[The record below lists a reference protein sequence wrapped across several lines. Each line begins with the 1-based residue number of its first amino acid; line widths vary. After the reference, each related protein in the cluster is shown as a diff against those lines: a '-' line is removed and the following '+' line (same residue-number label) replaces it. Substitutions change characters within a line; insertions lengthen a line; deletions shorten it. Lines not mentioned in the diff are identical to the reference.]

1 MEMVDLRL
9 RLGSSSGGGDD
20 DEPSTTSCNSRVAR
34 LFESSREHQQQQQQQ
49 QQQIT
54 LLYDGRI
61 CACDV
66 TEMQARAIIA
76 MAKREM
82 DGHMKKTTQAH
93 RQPIESSLP
102 PSSPRPVERLLINPE
117 LSMKRS
123 LQRFLHKRKSRLHAL
138 SPYGHRPQH
147 LYSISPSK
155 YCVLL

>member
-1 MEMVDLRL
+1 MEKVDLRL
-9 RLGSSSGGGDD
+9 RLGSSSSSSSGGGGGDD
-20 DEPSTTSCNSRVAR
+20 DEPSTAGCNSSVAR
-34 LFESSREHQQQQQQQ
+34 SFESSGGYQQRR
-49 QQQIT
+49 QQIT

-66 TEMQARAIIA
+66 TEIQARAIIA

-93 RQPIESSLP
+93 RQPMES
-102 PSSPRPVERLLINPE
+102 SSPRPVERLLINPE

-123 LQRFLHKRKSRLHAL
+123 LQRFLQKRKSRLDAL

-147 LYSISPSK
+147 LYPIKS
-155 YCVLL
+155 

>member
-9 RLGSSSGGGDD
+9 RLSSSSGGGDD
-20 DEPSTTSCNSRVAR
+20 DEPSTASCNSRVAR
-34 LFESSREHQQQQQQQ
+34 LFESSGEYQQQRR
-49 QQQIT
+49 QQIT

-66 TEMQARAIIA
+66 TEIQARGIIA

-93 RQPIESSLP
+93 REPIESSLP

-138 SPYGHRPQH
+138 SPYGHRPEH
-147 LYSISPSK
+147 SYSIKS
-155 YCVLL
+155 

>member
-20 DEPSTTSCNSRVAR
+20 DEPSTASCNSRVAR
-34 LFESSREHQQQQQQQ
+34 LFESSGEYHHHHQQQQQ

-138 SPYGHRPQH
+138 SPYGDRPQH
-147 LYSISPSK
+147 LYSIKS
-155 YCVLL
+155 

>member
-9 RLGSSSGGGDD
+9 RLGSSSSGGGDD
-20 DEPSTTSCNSRVAR
+20 DEASTASCNNRMAR
-34 LFESSREHQQQQQQQ
+34 LFESSGEYQQQRRRR
-49 QQQIT
+49 QQIT

-61 CACDV
+61 CVCDV
-66 TEMQARAIIA
+66 TEIQARAIIA

-82 DGHMKKTTQAH
+82 DGHMKKKTQAH

-102 PSSPRPVERLLINPE
+102 PSPPPRPVERLLINPE

-123 LQRFLHKRKSRLHAL
+123 LQRFLQKRKSREHAL

-147 LYSISPSK
+147 SYSIKP
-155 YCVLL
+155 

>member
-20 DEPSTTSCNSRVAR
+20 DEPSTASCNSRVAR
-34 LFESSREHQQQQQQQ
+34 LFESSREY

-82 DGHMKKTTQAH
+82 DGHMKKTTTQAH

-138 SPYGHRPQH
+138 SPYGHGPQN
-147 LYSISPSK
+147 LYSIKS
-155 YCVLL
+155 